1 MNKINNINSTK
12 VFKVFALL
20 AALAAFS
27 SQSNA
32 LPSVASTNLQTTSG
46 VSITQQGNSLNFT
59 APDRSVLNWNNFG
72 SGADAINAGDTL
84 SFALPNSNASILNV
98 VLGTGQTAIN
108 GTIESN
114 AKVYILNPNG
124 IVIGSTA
131 RIDTAQLMLSTV
143 DNPFAA
149 QFKYLADGTLPSES
163 GTRTAS
169 GTTTI
174 QSNAIIATPNVT
186 VLTKDI
192 TIGAVL
198 TGGNMTVLA
207 DGSVTVGS
215 AGLTTWVSGNL
226 SITNP
231 TGTTTIGV
239 PTGIVGT
246 NGNIT
251 IDSVSGNIVNAAGSR
266 VNGRNL
272 TATTATGDVS
282 LGAVAVTNVTANG
295 KNVSVAFENNPS
307 ENFSGTATN
316 GTMAVSAPAFLNL
329 TNVKGNSAANFSF
342 AAGSTL
348 TLGKVHLDV
357 TGNTSFTGSRVV
369 DSIDGV
375 FVYGPTSF
383 AATSGDV
390 VVTKANHSF
399 GPISASASGDV
410 TVFENGAI
418 NMNIIRGTNVS
429 LKTAESAFQTPTTA
443 SILATKFSL
452 AAAKD
457 VVFYTG
463 AIANGLTVNTLG
475 NVDLGRLSLATN
487 LNNVAPTIVTV
498 GTVTN
503 PAP

>member
-1 MNKINNINSTK
+1 M
-12 VFKVFALL
+12 
-20 AALAAFS
+20 
-27 SQSNA
+27 
-32 LPSVASTNLQTTSG
+32 
-46 VSITQQGNSLNFT
+46 
-59 APDRSVLNWNNFG
+59 
-72 SGADAINAGDTL
+72 
-84 SFALPNSNASILNV
+84 
-98 VLGTGQTAIN
+98 
-108 GTIESN
+108 
-114 AKVYILNPNG
+114 
-124 IVIGSTA
+124 
-131 RIDTAQLMLSTV
+131 
-143 DNPFAA
+143 
-149 QFKYLADGTLPSES
+149 
-163 GTRTAS
+163 
-169 GTTTI
+169 
-174 QSNAIIATPNVT
+174 
-186 VLTKDI
+186 
-192 TIGAVL
+192 
-198 TGGNMTVLA
+198 
-207 DGSVTVGS
+207 
-215 AGLTTWVSGNL
+215 
-226 SITNP
+226 
-231 TGTTTIGV
+231 
-239 PTGIVGT
+239 
-246 NGNIT
+246 
-251 IDSVSGNIVNAAGSR
+251 
-266 VNGRNL
+266 
-272 TATTATGDVS
+272 
-282 LGAVAVTNVTANG
+282 
-295 KNVSVAFENNPS
+295 
-307 ENFSGTATN
+307 
-316 GTMAVSAPAFLNL
+316 
-329 TNVKGNSAANFSF
+329 
-342 AAGSTL
+342 